1 MQFTKEHEWVMIEGD
16 IATIGISDYA
26 QEQLGDVVFVELPTV
41 GSAVKRGDETCVIE
55 SVKAAGEVKSPVSG
69 EITEI
74 NEELND
80 EPGLV
85 NTDATGAGWFYK
97 IRMSD
102 AGEADD
108 LMAEADYNTL
118 VETLA

>member
-1 MQFTKEHEWVMIEGD
+1 MQFTKEHEWVLIEGD
-16 IATIGISDYA
+16 LATIGISDYA

-74 NEELND
+74 NEALND

-85 NTDATGAGWFYK
+85 NTDATGTGWFYK
-97 IRMSD
+97 IRMTD
-102 AGEADD
+102 ASEADD
-108 LMAEADYNTL
+108 LIAEADYNTL

>member
-1 MQFTKEHEWVMIEGD
+1 MQFTKEHEWVLIEGD
-16 IATIGISDYA
+16 LATIGISDYA

-55 SVKAAGEVKSPVSG
+55 SVKAAGEVKSPLSG

-74 NEELND
+74 NEALND

-85 NTDATGAGWFYK
+85 NTDATGTGWFYK
-97 IRMSD
+97 IRMTD
-102 AGEADD
+102 ASEADD
-108 LMAEADYNTL
+108 LIAEADYNTL